1 MLIQISCIWL
11 SDLALAMNSLDRRTR
26 ERIEVQDKILSAAR
40 DLFVRQGF
48 DAVSMRKIAE
58 AIDYTP
64 AALYVHFKDKVELMR
79 ELCRRDFAEMDAR
92 VLALQIADPVER
104 IHRAGEIFIAFGT
117 QHKNQYRLMFMTPHP
132 REVQP
137 TAEDLAEMV
146 DPDQNGYA
154 FMCKAVA
161 EAIAKGRL
169 RDEYGEIQL
178 TVQTL
183 WSCVHGVTALHI
195 THSDDPWVRMRPLRL
210 LGASALD
217 SFLRGMLRPGDAYHA
232 VLDARGA
239 EVAKEVAEMVRA
251 GSNAELFAPTCVSGP
266 VSAAEKVTAVQSVA
280 EPGRVKGAML

>member
-1 MLIQISCIWL
+1 
-11 SDLALAMNSLDRRTR
+11 MNSVDRRTR

-40 DLFVRQGF
+40 DLFVREGF

-104 IHRAGEIFIAFGT
+104 IHRAGEIFIAFGA

-132 REVQP
+132 RDVQP
-137 TAEDLAEMV
+137 TAEDLAEMA
-146 DPDQNGYA
+146 DPDQSGYA

-161 EAIAKGRL
+161 ESIAQRRL
-169 RDEYGEIQL
+169 RDQFGDIHL

-210 LGASALD
+210 LAASALD

-239 EVAKEVAEMVRA
+239 EAAKEVAELVRG
-251 GSNAELFAPTCVSGP
+251 GSNAELFAVPCVHGTLP
-266 VSAAEKVTAVQSVA
+266 ETNNVA
-280 EPGRVKGAML
+280 EPRSLKGGAR